1 MKMKSVVL
9 AACLAALGT
18 AGYADKVKVGMITT
32 LSGGGAGLGIDVR
45 DGFMLAAK
53 MAGNDNL
60 EVVIED
66 DQRKPEIA
74 VQLAD
79 KMIQSEKV
87 DVLTGLSLIHI

>member
-1 MKMKSVVL
+1 MKMKSLVMAASVAAL
-9 AACLAALGT
+9 AAGGAWAEEG
-18 AGYADKVKVGMITT
+18 KVKVGMITT

-45 DGFMLAAK
+45 DGFLLATK
-53 MAGNDNL
+53 MAGNENL
-60 EVVIED
+60 EVVVED

-87 DVLTGLSLIHI
+87 DVMTG